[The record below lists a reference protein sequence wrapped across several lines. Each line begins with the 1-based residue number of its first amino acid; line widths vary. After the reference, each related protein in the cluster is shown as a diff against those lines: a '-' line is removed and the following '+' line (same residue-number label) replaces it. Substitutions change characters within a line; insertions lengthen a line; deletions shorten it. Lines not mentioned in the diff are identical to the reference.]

1 MTDINNVTGNICDV
15 VTGVCHS
22 VTLSINSVPVTFASS
37 GTDFKVSAGYF
48 AAAFIPTLSLWLVAK
63 SSGIILEFIR
73 RL

>member
-1 MTDINNVTGNICDV
+1 MNDTNNVTGNICD
-15 VTGVCHS
+15 TATNICNS
-22 VTLSINSVPVTFASS
+22 VTLSLNSVPVIFSSS